1 MFLSFVLSVNSV
13 RVLSVQLAGGRMES
27 SSQLQQPS
35 DDERCLLAGETASL
49 YVNDVSLTNGLYSPF
64 VDVVVLLLISPGV
77 CATLHESHSAVD

>member
-1 MFLSFVLSVNSV
+1 MSVCVKGV

-49 YVNDVSLTNGLYSPF
+49 YVNDVSLTNGLCSPF
-64 VDVVVLLLISPGV
+64 VDVVVLLLIGPGV
-77 CATLHESHSAVD
+77 CATLHQSHSAVD